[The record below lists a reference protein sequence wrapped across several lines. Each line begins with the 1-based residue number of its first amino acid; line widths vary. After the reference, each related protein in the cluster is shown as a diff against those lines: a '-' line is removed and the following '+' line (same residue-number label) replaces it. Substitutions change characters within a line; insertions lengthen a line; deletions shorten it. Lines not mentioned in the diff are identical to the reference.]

1 VKAEEVL
8 SSKGRVKMLK
18 ILLSVGELNISELAR
33 RAGLNHAAAALHI
46 NVLRQAGLIEEK
58 QFGRIRILRAKLE
71 DPRVQALKKAF
82 ELFELFEGGR
92 YAGQD
97 GRRHREASGLP

>member
-1 VKAEEVL
+1 MEVEEVL
-8 SSKGRVKMLK
+8 SSRGRVRMLR

-33 RAGLNHAAAALHI
+33 RAGLSHVAAALHVD
-46 NVLRQAGLIEEK
+46 VLKRAGLIEEK

-82 ELFELFEGGR
+82 ELFELYEGGR
-92 YAGQD
+92 RVG
-97 GRRHREASGLP
+97 